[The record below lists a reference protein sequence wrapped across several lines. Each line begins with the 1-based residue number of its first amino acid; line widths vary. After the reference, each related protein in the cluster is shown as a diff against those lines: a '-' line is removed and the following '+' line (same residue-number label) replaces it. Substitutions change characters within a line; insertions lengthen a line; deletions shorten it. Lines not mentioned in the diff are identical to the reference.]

1 MGVLTVSDGSMKL
14 WAEFLGGK
22 KCWKVVHFTET
33 QSGGYAHGVGH
44 ALHGGEEERNKAG
57 PVHGP

>member
-1 MGVLTVSDGSMKL
+1 MSDGSMKL